1 MKDLGI
7 GICIIGSIIAILFI
21 PCQFLGINVGWN
33 FILRDSLG
41 DFGMKNYK
49 FINTGLLLLELILI
63 NGIGLA
69 LIFFGKSKK

>member
-33 FILRDSLG
+33 FILGDSLG
-41 DFGMKNYK
+41 GPEMKNYQ
-49 FINTGLLLLELILI
+49 FINTSLLLLELIII
-63 NGIGLA
+63 NGVGLA
-69 LIFFGKSKK
+69 LIFFGKNKK

>member
-33 FILRDSLG
+33 FILGDSLG
-41 DFGMKNYK
+41 GPEMKNYQ
-49 FINTGLLLLELILI
+49 FINTGYLLLELILI
-63 NGIGLA
+63 NGIGIA
-69 LIFFGKSKK
+69 LIYFGKSKK

>member
-7 GICIIGSIIAILFI
+7 GICIIGSIVAILYV
-21 PCQFLGINVGWN
+21 PCQFLGINAGWH
-33 FILRDSLG
+33 FIFGDSGL
-41 DFGMKNYK
+41 GMKNYQ
-49 FINTGLLLLELILI
+49 FINFGLLLLELILI